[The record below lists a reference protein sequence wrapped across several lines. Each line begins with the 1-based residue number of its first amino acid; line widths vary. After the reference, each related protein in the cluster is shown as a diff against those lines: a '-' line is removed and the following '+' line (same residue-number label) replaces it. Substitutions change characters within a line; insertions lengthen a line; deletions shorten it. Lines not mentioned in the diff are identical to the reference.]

1 MPAFIDRTGERH
13 GRWLIVSYV
22 GAQKWACMCDCGAQ
36 HTRKTGGIVSGTST
50 SCGCTKERHGQTQ
63 TLAYGRWALMWQRC
77 TNPNHK
83 GYKNYGGRGI
93 TVCER
98 WDSFKNFYADM
109 GEAPEGRSLDR
120 INNDGNYEPSNCRWA
135 TRKEQAQNSRNTK
148 LSDADVAAIRGDRR
162 LSKII
167 AAEYGLNPGYIRGV
181 RSGLERT
188 LDANE

>member
-1 MPAFIDRTGERH
+1 
-13 GRWLIVSYV
+13 
-22 GAQKWACMCDCGAQ
+22 
-36 HTRKTGGIVSGTST
+36 
-50 SCGCTKERHGQTQ
+50 
-63 TLAYGRWALMWQRC
+63 MWQRC